1 MEDVY
6 MLTALDSWRFVAGG
20 SELWLLFWI
29 VFAASYAAICLFTK
43 KERKKALK
51 GMISGLVLAELVVD
65 LLYIGVYAVHPGF
78 RMFGVG
84 LVYGLIPYALVL
96 LVCAVFEKIR
106 CLHV

>member
-1 MEDVY
+1 MC
-6 MLTALDSWRFVAGG
+6 
-20 SELWLLFWI
+20 
-29 VFAASYAAICLFTK
+29 ICLRHWIHGVLLPAVLNCGCCFGSYLLQAMLPFAFL
-43 KERKKALK
+43 RKKALK
-51 GMISGLVLAELVVD
+51 WMISGLVLAELVVD
-65 LLYIGVYAVHPGF
+65 LLYLGVYAVHPGF